1 MKKCVINSFGS
12 GDMTL
17 TREPFTSL
25 TRCKS
30 AKISISLLT
39 FRTYRVYKKI
49 RVSWTEE
56 RTNNPKTC
64 LSLNYTANVIFFTGH
79 IMSAEVSLLHDGSN
93 IASAIVIKTVRRNL
107 LKRNILA
114 FNAKVCNS
122 RLRQVH
128 VQRFICRNW
137 RDASMSTV
145 TVSRDL

>member
-1 MKKCVINSFGS
+1 MSYDIYRWILNFEKMKKCVINSFGS

-64 LSLNYTANVIFFTGH
+64 LSLNYTASVIFFYWTQ
-79 IMSAEVSLLHDGSN
+79 N
-93 IASAIVIKTVRRNL
+93 
-107 LKRNILA
+107 
-114 FNAKVCNS
+114 
-122 RLRQVH
+122 
-128 VQRFICRNW
+128 
-137 RDASMSTV
+137 
-145 TVSRDL
+145 VSRSQFTARWQ